1 MHVSMLVASV
11 TRTLAPK
18 AARSLLGLARLT
30 REVNKQGT
38 AYQKK
43 RGRVVG
49 RGGSRAQPQPSF
61 VSLSE
66 MSIAIVFISYG

>member
-61 VSLSE
+61 VPLSE
-66 MSIAIVFISYG
+66 MSIAIAFISYG

>member
-11 TRTLAPK
+11 TQTLAPK

-38 AYQKK
+38 AYQK
-43 RGRVVG
+43 REGGLWAVG
-49 RGGSRAQPQPSF
+49 GAEPSP
-61 VSLSE
+61 SLLC
-66 MSIAIVFISYG
+66 IAF